1 MAVYSKVVQSD
12 GSWRLLDGAGNP
24 IGRIWATA
32 HVDRILRDGMLAEA
46 VRDALA
52 AGGSGWPRSCSPP
65 SGWDRPVRATR
76 RSMLR

>member
-46 VRDALA
+46 VRDA
-52 AGGSGWPRSCSPP
+52 
-65 SGWDRPVRATR
+65 
-76 RSMLR
+76 